1 MVFMV
6 WAYHKLGDLWYLWFW
21 ANHKLFNLWYAIL
34 DLWRGTPQV
43 LPMSTF
49 EPISTWTSARED
61 GSLVWFLGVIAQDR
75 FGKDEAGHIFE
86 W

>member
-49 EPISTWTSARED
+49 EPIRVCVPAVQVSRR
-61 GSLVWFLGVIAQDR
+61 GVHRVGTKPNA
-75 FGKDEAGHIFE
+75 H
-86 W
+86 